1 MKIGSY
7 TVDTNNLDKVFFP
20 DLNITKGGI
29 IEYYDRISD
38 HLLPYLQNRPVT
50 LSRYPDGINKNG
62 FYQKEIP
69 DYFSDWIDTIEV
81 KKKEDGSIKQ
91 IVCNN
96 KASLIYLVNQGT
108 LSFHPWLSNTTNL
121 YKPDRL
127 VFDLDPPANDFE
139 LVLRG
144 AKMLRTVLES
154 DFELKTFVMLTG
166 SEGMH
171 IVSPLKPVIDFEEIR
186 SFAKNVAQNLA
197 DKHPD
202 MFTTEVR
209 KKKRNKRL
217 FLDYLRNSY
226 AQTSVVPYS
235 LRAKKGAPVATPLS
249 WDELTKKGLHARS
262 YHLKNIFKRL
272 SQKGDAWENF
282 FRYAADPK
290 KLISKSDSQT
300 SRSF

>member
-1 MKIGSY
+1 MKIGSH
-7 TVDTNNLDKVFFP
+7 TVNTNNLDKLFFP
-20 DLNITKGGI
+20 DLNITKGRV

-38 HLLPYLQNRPVT
+38 YLLPYLEKRPVT
-50 LSRYPDGINKNG
+50 LRRYPDGINKKG

-69 DYFSDWIDTIEV
+69 EYFPDWFDTTEV
-81 KKKEDGSIKQ
+81 KKKENGSIKQ
-91 IVCNN
+91 IVCDN

-108 LSFHPWLSNTTNL
+108 LSFHPWLSSTTNL
-121 YKPDRL
+121 NKPDRL
-127 VFDLDPPANDFE
+127 VFDLDPPANNFE
-139 LVLRG
+139 LVLDG
-144 AKMLRTVLES
+144 AKKLRTVLEN

-166 SEGMH
+166 SEGLH
-171 IVSPLKPVIDFEEIR
+171 IVCPLKPVTDFDEVR

-197 DKHPD
+197 DNHPD
-202 MFTTEVR
+202 TFTTEVR
-209 KKKRNKRL
+209 KEKRNNRL

-249 WDELTKKGLHARS
+249 WDELAKTGLHARS

-282 FRYAADPK
+282 FRYAANPEK
-290 KLISKSDSQT
+290 IKIK
-300 SRSF
+300 FAK

>member
-1 MKIGSY
+1 MKIEPH
-7 TVDTNNLDKVFFP
+7 TVDTSNLDKLFFP
-20 DLNITKGGI
+20 DHNITKGRV

-38 HLLPYLQNRPVT
+38 YLLPYLQNRPVT
-50 LSRYPDGINKNG
+50 LSRYPDGINKKG

-69 DYFSDWIDTIEV
+69 DYFPDWIDTIEV
-81 KKKEDGSIKQ
+81 KKKENGSIKQ

-108 LSFHPWLSNTTNL
+108 LSFHPWLSSTTNL
-121 YKPDRL
+121 NKPDRL
-127 VFDLDPPANDFE
+127 VLDLDPPANDFE
-139 LVLRG
+139 LVLKG
-144 AKMLRTVLES
+144 AKKLRTVLEN

-166 SEGMH
+166 SEGVH
-171 IVSPLKPVIDFEEIR
+171 ITCPLKPVTDFEAVR
-186 SFAKNVAQNLA
+186 SYAKSVAQNLA
-197 DKHPD
+197 EKHPD
-202 MFTTEVR
+202 LFTTEVR
-209 KKKRNKRL
+209 KEKRNNRL

-282 FRYAADPK
+282 FRYAAA
-290 KLISKSDSQT
+290 S
-300 SRSF
+300 